1 MDTLHK
7 SQTLLL
13 GQGIEEIAYDF
24 RIGTHL
30 DKWGCITV
38 LLLAEDQARGLE
50 VDFHVKMI
58 NKLLIHHKCIYQEK
72 NDNFR
77 NEIRHEIPSL
87 ALYMA
92 QGEGEAEGWL
102 HNEKLKH
109 LSLTLS

>member
-1 MDTLHK
+1 M
-7 SQTLLL
+7 
-13 GQGIEEIAYDF
+13 
-24 RIGTHL
+24 
-30 DKWGCITV
+30 
-38 LLLAEDQARGLE
+38 
-50 VDFHVKMI
+50 DFHVKMI
-58 NKLLIHHKCIYQEK
+58 NKLLMHHKCIYQEK